1 MNFLNS
7 VIDFSSVIAHI
18 VDTMTVSFYEAI
30 FLSRRYM
37 DSQYILFSI
46 LQILSVLAAV
56 IAFTLVSTVR
66 YCYYYFLLLNKT
78 ISEISLIND
87 C

>member
-1 MNFLNS
+1 MYWYILLCGCYKCLEMNFLNS

-46 LQILSVLAAV
+46 LQILSFLAAV
-56 IAFTLVSTVR
+56 IALV
-66 YCYYYFLLLNKT
+66 LLV
-78 ISEISLIND
+78 
-87 C
+87 